1 LLLIVLL
8 RINVDKISCVQ
19 VPPIIIGM
27 AKNQALLSKF
37 DLKSVRSIFTGAAPL
52 GKETADEL
60 QSQHPDWA
68 IRQGYGE

>member
-1 LLLIVLL
+1 MLMDLY
-8 RINVDKISCVQ
+8 NQ

-27 AKNQALLSKF
+27 AKNKPVLSKF
-37 DLKSVRSIFTGAAPL
+37 DLASVESIFTGAAPL

-60 QSQHPDWA
+60 QSHYPSWA